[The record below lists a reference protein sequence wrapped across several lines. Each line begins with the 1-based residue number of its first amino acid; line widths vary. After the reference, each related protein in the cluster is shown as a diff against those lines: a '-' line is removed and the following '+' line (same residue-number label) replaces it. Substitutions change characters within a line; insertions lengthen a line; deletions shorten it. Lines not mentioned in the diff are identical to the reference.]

1 MLQFL
6 PFTWTIT
13 FLYHVTYSR
22 VRLRSPFLLPYDS
35 YCTIL
40 TRLDSSPFASF
51 MLDSY
56 RLIVTRWYDSNT

>member
-1 MLQFL
+1 MIRFS

-22 VRLRSPFLLPYDS
+22 VRLRSPFLLF
-35 YCTIL
+35 L
-40 TRLDSSPFASF
+40 THCVLLVTHFDSSLFVSF

-56 RLIVTRWYDSNT
+56 GLIVTR